1 MSLPESPVP
10 EAFKAFE
17 LRGWQAAAETYHSEF
32 GRLTSQMAAPL
43 LDAAEVKRDTRL
55 LDVACGPGY
64 VSGMAGARGA
74 RVTGCDLSPE
84 MVELASRSYP
94 TLAFRVGD
102 AEALGFPDRIFAAVT
117 MSFLLG
123 HLARPGVAL
132 REAHRVLAPGG
143 KLALCWW
150 QMFDKAVAFGVI
162 MDSIRARGRMDVPLP
177 EAPAFDAFSRPEML
191 RGALAEVGFRSVTV
205 VEHPLTWR
213 IKSADELFEAYY
225 EGSVR
230 TGALLRAQSP
240 EALGA
245 IRAEVAKRSQPWMRG
260 GELIFP
266 MPAFV
271 ASGRKE

>member
-32 GRLTSQMAAPL
+32 GRLTSQIAAPL
-43 LDAAEVKRDTRL
+43 LDAAGVGRDTRV
-55 LDVACGPGY
+55 LDVASGPGY

-84 MVELASRSYP
+84 MVELASRTYP

-102 AEALGFPDRIFAAVT
+102 AEALEFPDRIFAAVT

-132 REAHRVLAPGG
+132 REAHRVLQPSG
-143 KLALCWW
+143 KLALSWW
-150 QMFDKAVAFGVI
+150 QAPDKAVAFSVI
-162 MDSIRARGRMDVPLP
+162 TESVRARGRMDVELP
-177 EAPAFDAFSRPEML
+177 EAPPFDLFSRPEAL
-191 RGALAEVGFRSVTV
+191 RGALVEVGFKSVSV

-213 IKSADELFEAYY
+213 IKSPDELFEAFYD
-225 EGSVR
+225 GTVR
-230 TGALLRAQSP
+230 TAGLLRAQSP

-245 IRAEVAKRSQPWMRG
+245 IRAEIAKRSQPWMRG
-260 GELIFP
+260 GELVFP

-271 ASGRKE
+271 ASGKKE